1 MPRVSVVIP
10 AYNCAA
16 TIGQTLKSVQD
27 QTFADWEVLVGDD
40 ASTDDTVAQVEAL
53 GDLRIRALPA
63 EQNGGPAAARNRAL
77 RHASGD
83 FVAFLDADDWWLPN
97 YLERQVGRFDT
108 ENASTGDVGAVACDA
123 LLATEDGTTDG
134 RTYLA
139 QFGRRRVDAASVES
153 LLRRNTIYVSC
164 LVPRAIGEELGWFD
178 TGLFGTEDHDLWLKI
193 LETGRRIV
201 VQVEPLA
208 VYRQTTTSISRNTAR
223 QAVNNQRTL
232 ARAIERGK
240 LSARQRRIVKSELR
254 YNRALA
260 AVAGQAF
267 DGQRIPVAALPT
279 VAWVALSRPR
289 NWAEWASAM
298 RAK

>member
-1 MPRVSVVIP
+1 
-10 AYNCAA
+10 
-16 TIGQTLKSVQD
+16 
-27 QTFADWEVLVGDD
+27 
-40 ASTDDTVAQVEAL
+40 
-53 GDLRIRALPA
+53 
-63 EQNGGPAAARNRAL
+63 
-77 RHASGD
+77 
-83 FVAFLDADDWWLPN
+83 
-97 YLERQVGRFDT
+97 
-108 ENASTGDVGAVACDA
+108 
-123 LLATEDGTTDG
+123 
-134 RTYLA
+134 
-139 QFGRRRVDAASVES
+139 
-153 LLRRNTIYVSC
+153 
-164 LVPRAIGEELGWFD
+164 VPRAIGEELGWFD